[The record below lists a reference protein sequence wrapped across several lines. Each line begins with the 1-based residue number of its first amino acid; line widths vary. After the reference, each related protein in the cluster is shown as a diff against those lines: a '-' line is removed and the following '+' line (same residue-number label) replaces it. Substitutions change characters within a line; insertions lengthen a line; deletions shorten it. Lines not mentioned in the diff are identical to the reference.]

1 MSLKEYPMLREVAI
15 SELEAQG
22 EAVDYVGVKFASV
35 SIDAWQSRVFR
46 IEVTPL
52 GNGQFEF
59 QLVFTKYFTG
69 ETAHHDA
76 LRHAMDLDLRWT
88 L

>member
-15 SELEAQG
+15 RELEAQG

-35 SIDAWQSRVFR
+35 SCDAFDSRVFR
-46 IEVTPL
+46 IEVTPI
-52 GNGQFEF
+52 GNESFQF
-59 QLVFTKYFTG
+59 QLVWVKQFTG